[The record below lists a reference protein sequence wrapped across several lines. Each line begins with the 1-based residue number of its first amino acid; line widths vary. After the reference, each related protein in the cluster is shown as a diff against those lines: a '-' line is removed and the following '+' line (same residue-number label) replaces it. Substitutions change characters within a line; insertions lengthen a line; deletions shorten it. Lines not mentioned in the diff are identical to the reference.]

1 MAQTRLYEFNVGI
14 EASTQPDPGTPTLA
28 NDLVTKSYADSL
40 IGGAGGFTVENSFAS
55 PYAVVAGTSIPF
67 VAGTKRI
74 KKYIQGSGGA
84 VTLTANPRIQAGTID
99 GQELMLIGC
108 SDTNTVSIDDGN
120 GTKKNG
126 MDVMVSGSITVY
138 NWDHG
143 QSLWREVSRNNI

>member
-1 MAQTRLYEFNVGI
+1 MRSRLYEFVTGI
-14 EASTQPDPGTPTLA
+14 ESSSQPDAGTPTLP
-28 NDLVTKSYADSL
+28 NDLVTKNYTDG
-40 IGGAGGFTVENSFAS
+40 IGGWTVENSFAS

-67 VAGTKRI
+67 VAGTRRI

-99 GQELMLIGC
+99 GQELMLVGC

-126 MDVMVSGSITVY
+126 MDVMVASSITIY

-143 QSLWREVSRNNI
+143 QSLWREVTRNNI